1 MSDSVSSEVSSEHVT
16 REPAKGTIES
26 DDRTKGRGPVHVI
39 VRRFA
44 RLPPNVRGALTI
56 LLAAAFFAGMTLVI
70 KLLGQGDYARGREA
84 MNVTQIL
91 FLRQCGMTLMLL
103 PQIVAHWPDNF
114 RTNAPGWQAARVGFA
129 LIAMTCG
136 FTAVI
141 NMPLADATA
150 IGFAKSFFT
159 TAFAILILG
168 EVVGWRRW
176 TATFVGFLGVLVMIR
191 PFGLGGSEGV
201 SPYAIYALAGAA
213 AAGLVMVIIRR
224 LSRTDSNVTILTFQ
238 AVFVGLA
245 MAVPAFVFW
254 VWPTPAEW
262 ALVAALGVLSIAGQ
276 WLNIQAYRVGEAS
289 VMAVLDYARLIYA
302 TLLGWLVFATL
313 PDAWT
318 WVGAAIVVA
327 AAVYIVYR
335 EAVRRQVILRG
346 PGGKGYTG

>member
-1 MSDSVSSEVSSEHVT
+1 MSIDDLTHE
-16 REPAKGTIES
+16 GTKAA
-26 DDRTKGRGPVHVI
+26 RTFRRGAL
-39 VRRFA
+39 VRLAAPIRAFA
-44 RLPPNVRGALTI
+44 ALPGNVRGALTI

-70 KLLGQGDYARGREA
+70 KLLGQGAAADGRP

-91 FLRQCGMTLMLL
+91 FLRQVGMTAILA
-103 PQIVAHWPDNF
+103 PTIWRHWPDNF
-114 RTNAPGWQAARVGFA
+114 RTAVPGWQAARVAFA

-159 TAFAILILG
+159 TIFAILILG

-176 TATFVGFLGVLVMIR
+176 TATAVGFLGVVVMIR
-191 PFGLGGSEGV
+191 PFGFGGNAEV
-201 SPYAIYALAGAA
+201 SPYALYAVAGAA

-224 LSRTDSNVTILTFQ
+224 LSRTDSNITILTFQ

-245 MAVPAFVFW
+245 MMVPAAIFW
-254 VWPTPAEW
+254 VWPTPSEW
-262 ALVAALGVLSIAGQ
+262 ALVGLLGVLSFAGQ

-289 VMAVLDYARLIYA
+289 VMAVLDYARLLYA
-302 TLLGWLVFATL
+302 TVLGWLFFQAF

-318 WVGAAIVVA
+318 WTGAAIVVA
-327 AAVYIVYR
+327 AAIYIVHR
-335 EAVRRQVILRG
+335 EATRRQRILRG
-346 PGGKGYTG
+346 PGGKGYTA

>member
-1 MSDSVSSEVSSEHVT
+1 M
-16 REPAKGTIES
+16 R
-26 DDRTKGRGPVHVI
+26 RGAI
-39 VRRFA
+39 LRFG
-44 RLPPNVRGALTI
+44 RLPGNVRGALTI
-56 LLAAAFFAGMTLVI
+56 LLAAAFFAGMTLLI
-70 KLLGQGDYARGREA
+70 KLLGQGTYAGGRA
-84 MNVTQIL
+84 SMNVTQIL
-91 FLRQCGMTLMLL
+91 FLRQVGMTAILL
-103 PQIVAHWPDNF
+103 PQIVAHWRGNF
-114 RTNAPGWQAARVGFA
+114 RTAAPGWQAARVLFA

-159 TAFAILILG
+159 TAFAILILH

-176 TATFVGFLGVLVMIR
+176 TATFVGFLGVVVMIR
-191 PFGLGGSEGV
+191 PFGLGGNEAV
-201 SPYAIYALAGAA
+201 SPYALYAIAGAA

-224 LSRTDSNVTILTFQ
+224 LSRTDTNMTILTFQ

-245 MAVPAFVFW
+245 MAVPAGIFW

-262 ALVAALGVLSIAGQ
+262 GLVAALGVLSIAGQ

-289 VMAVLDYARLIYA
+289 VMAVLDYVRLLYA
-302 TLLGWLVFATL
+302 TLLGWWFFATF

-318 WVGAAIVVA
+318 WGGAAIVIA
-327 AAVYIVYR
+327 AAVYIVHR
-335 EAVRRQVILRG
+335 EATRKQRILRG